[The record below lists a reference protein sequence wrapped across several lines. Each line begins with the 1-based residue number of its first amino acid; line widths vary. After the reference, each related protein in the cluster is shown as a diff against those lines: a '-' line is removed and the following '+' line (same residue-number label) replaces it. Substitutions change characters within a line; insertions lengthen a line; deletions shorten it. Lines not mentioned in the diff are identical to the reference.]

1 MEHKH
6 IAASVAV
13 LALVVVGMF
22 TFAYLKRAE
31 IRDAEAPAPM
41 PTVESDSPYAGITR
55 IDAKHFFDGKTH
67 TIVGEIPMPTPCD
80 LLNWST
86 RIQES
91 MPETVI
97 VDFDVVN
104 ESEMCTQV
112 VTPQRFKVSFDAS
125 EGAVIK
131 AMLEGRAIEV
141 NPIPALQGESPD
153 DFEIFIKG

>member
-6 IAASVAV
+6 IVASVTV
-13 LALVVVGMF
+13 LALIIVGMF

-31 IRDAEAPAPM
+31 IREAEAPAPT

-91 MPETVI
+91 MPETAI
-97 VDFDVVN
+97 VDFDVINTAETCV
-104 ESEMCTQV
+104 QV

-125 EGAVIK
+125 EGAGIR
-131 AMLEGRAIEV
+131 ATLEGRTIEV
-141 NPIPALQGESPD
+141 NLIPALPGESPD